1 MKVRALHMKAC
12 DLHMYPYVSGTI
24 HVTASA
30 LFLPFSI
37 SLKHGEW
44 LASIYLSSQRDHFYL
59 TSKKSCLCHQEL
71 ISVCCRQNCNRTRPV
86 SIVKNEKLKK
96 VSAVFGYNR

>member
-12 DLHMYPYVSGTI
+12 DLHMYPYVSGPI

-30 LFLPFSI
+30 PFLPFSI

-59 TSKKSCLCHQEL
+59 TKQE
-71 ISVCCRQNCNRTRPV
+71 IMFMS
-86 SIVKNEKLKK
+86 
-96 VSAVFGYNR
+96 